1 MLLNLISLKSLD
13 IYKWPS
19 LTSISGAVQYLTSLE
34 KLKMRDCNEFGSLN
48 NVDADGIEW
57 RHLNFLRYLKFD
69 YLPKLESLPT
79 GLYYLTVLEQLEI
92 RTCHNLKSLSD
103 GISRLKSLRS
113 LTIMGV
119 GLTSL
124 PDGMGCLNSLKVLI
138 IRSLPNLTNFPE
150 ISNLTS
156 LQVLQIADCPKLSS
170 LPDGISCLR
179 SLWWLNIKD
188 LTQFDDFLRRD
199 YQPHLTSKT

>member
-1 MLLNLISLKSLD
+1 MLNLISLKSLD

-19 LTSISGAVQYLTSLE
+19 LTSISGAVQYLTSLK

-103 GISRLKSLRS
+103 GISCLKSLCS
-113 LTIMGV
+113 L
-119 GLTSL
+119 S
-124 PDGMGCLNSLKVLI
+124 N
-138 IRSLPNLTNFPE
+138 
-150 ISNLTS
+150 ISS
-156 LQVLQIADCPKLSS
+156 
-170 LPDGISCLR
+170 
-179 SLWWLNIKD
+179 
-188 LTQFDDFLRRD
+188 
-199 YQPHLTSKT
+199 